1 MPHLQQ
7 TSDVSGNRQA
17 KARSVFGDAL
27 FEEVNSSLS
36 YTPSPRPASTKTQS
50 LNESTSSIQ
59 SGLATVLFS
68 VEENNTTDSATKRI
82 SFTNVEGKE
91 NVESNQSASKP
102 LRSALKKADAS
113 SRRKEELNRLRAAN
127 AQSPLRRDLVKR
139 TQAAISTATTSV
151 NQSLNVRSVNKSLNA
166 TKKAK
171 NNAFQEK
178 ANQTK
183 KVRFQWQEEFAE
195 AKSFNTTTEENR
207 RQILHIQ
214 RKIASQHFKNKAHK
228 DEVKKQK
235 RIALAEENIQ
245 FNSEVFRDHQ
255 KKLKEERDT
264 ERKQSMDTRAKLRV
278 NKREGE
284 ERLQIM
290 KGEEEQAIFE
300 VRYDLHKA
308 QVEAKKESADQRR
321 QSFLFRGGDAKRIRN
336 LRSEW
341 KEEDIKSGHES
352 SELSRAAE
360 RDADNYKKKMD
371 EERRQSLAGR
381 GHELRRQ
388 REEQMEQLAKQM
400 SEDQQ
405 SYELKFA
412 GERDAN
418 AYREKM
424 NEERRKSLAG
434 RNKESARHG
443 EVMKELRNIFQE
455 REAESY
461 VLKWAGDNDAK
472 AYLAKVAEERRQSLH
487 MRGQEHRRQRQYD
500 DEQNKQEVMNALADG
515 ALQSECQKDV
525 ENYKTHCDERDRKSL
540 QFRGKEKT
548 VQRMEDE
555 ARRLEQLDA
564 EHKGFELDSLA
575 RTDVGEYI
583 KDCQKSRRKSLAC
596 RAKEK
601 RRHAEWKRQQEE
613 KELGEQV
620 RTTRYRTL
628 DRQQQELARQ
638 KERARMA
645 MDALLAAGCSLK
657 GNPFAGLLDP

>member
-1 MPHLQQ
+1 V
-7 TSDVSGNRQA
+7 D
-17 KARSVFGDAL
+17 
-27 FEEVNSSLS
+27 
-36 YTPSPRPASTKTQS
+36 
-50 LNESTSSIQ
+50 LNT
-59 SGLATVLFS
+59 
-68 VEENNTTDSATKRI
+68 TTDSATKRV
-82 SFTNVEGKE
+82 SFTNVEDKE
-91 NVESNQSASKP
+91 NAESIQSASKL
-102 LRSALKKADAS
+102 LRSALKLANAS

-151 NQSLNVRSVNKSLNA
+151 NQSLNVKSVNKSLNA

-171 NNAFQEK
+171 NTALEEK
-178 ANQTK
+178 AKQTK
-183 KVRFQWQEEFAE
+183 KVRFQWQEDFAE
-195 AKSFNTTTEENR
+195 AKSFNTTKEENR
-207 RQILHIQ
+207 RQILQIQ
-214 RKIASQHFKNKAHK
+214 KKLASQHFKNKAHK
-228 DEVKKQK
+228 DELKKQK

-245 FNSEVFRDHQ
+245 FNSKVFRDHQ
-255 KKLKEERDT
+255 QKLKDERDT
-264 ERKQSMDTRAKLRV
+264 KRKQSMDSRAKLRE

-290 KGEEEQAIFE
+290 RGEEEQAIFE
-300 VRYDLHKA
+300 VRYDQHKA

-321 QSFLFRGGDAKRIRN
+321 KSFLFRGGDAKRIRN

-341 KEEDIKSGHES
+341 KEEDIKSEHES
-352 SELSRAAE
+352 TELNRAAE
-360 RDADNYKKKMD
+360 RDTDNYKKKMN

-381 GHELRRQ
+381 GQELRRQ
-388 REEQMEQLAKQM
+388 REDQTEQLAKQM
-400 SEDQQ
+400 NEDQQ

-418 AYREKM
+418 TYREKM
-424 NEERRKSLAG
+424 NKERRTSLAG
-434 RNKESARHG
+434 RNKESVRHG
-443 EVMKELRNIFQE
+443 EVVKELQNIFQE

-472 AYLAKVAEERRQSLH
+472 AYLAKVAEERRKSLH
-487 MRGQEHRRQRQYD
+487 MRGHEHRRQRQHD
-500 DEQNKQEVMNALADG
+500 DEQNQQDIMKALADG

-525 ENYKTHCDERDRKSL
+525 ESYKKQCDERDRKSL

-548 VQRMEDE
+548 VQRMEDD
-555 ARRLEQLDA
+555 ARRLEQNDG

-575 RTDVGEYI
+575 RTDVEEYI
-583 KDCQKSRRKSLAC
+583 KDCQKRRRKSLAC

-601 RRHAEWKRQQEE
+601 RRHVGWKRQQEE
-613 KELGEQV
+613 KELEAQV

>member
-1 MPHLQQ
+1 M
-7 TSDVSGNRQA
+7 
-17 KARSVFGDAL
+17 
-27 FEEVNSSLS
+27 
-36 YTPSPRPASTKTQS
+36 
-50 LNESTSSIQ
+50 
-59 SGLATVLFS
+59 
-68 VEENNTTDSATKRI
+68 NTTTDGATKRV
-82 SFTNVEGKE
+82 SFTNVEDKE
-91 NVESNQSASKP
+91 NAESIQSASKP
-102 LRSALKKADAS
+102 LCAALKKADAS

-127 AQSPLRRDLVKR
+127 AQSPLRRDQVKR
-139 TQAAISTATTSV
+139 TQAAISTATTSI
-151 NQSLNVRSVNKSLNA
+151 NPSLDVKSVNKSLNA
-166 TKKAK
+166 TKTAK
-171 NNAFQEK
+171 NNALQEK

-183 KVRFQWQEEFAE
+183 KVRFQRQEEFAE

-207 RQILHIQ
+207 RQILQIQ
-214 RKIASQHFKNKAHK
+214 RKLASQHFKKKAHK
-228 DEVKKQK
+228 DEVEKQK
-235 RIALAEENIQ
+235 RITLAEKNTQ
-245 FNSEVFRDHQ
+245 FNSEVFCDHQ

-264 ERKQSMDTRAKLRV
+264 KRKQSMDARAMLRE

-290 KGEEEQAIFE
+290 RGEEEQAIFE

-321 QSFLFRGGDAKRIRN
+321 KSFLFRGGDAKRIRN

-341 KEEDIKSGHES
+341 KEEDIKSEHES
-352 SELSRAAE
+352 TELNRAVA
-360 RDADNYKKKMD
+360 RDTDNYKKKID
-371 EERRQSLAGR
+371 EERRKSLAGR
-381 GHELRRQ
+381 GQELRRQ
-388 REEQMEQLAKQM
+388 REKQMEQLAKQM
-400 SEDQQ
+400 NEDQQ

-443 EVMKELRNIFQE
+443 EVIKELRNIFKE
-455 REAESY
+455 KEAESY
-461 VLKWAGDNDAK
+461 VLQWAGDNDAK

-500 DEQNKQEVMNALADG
+500 AEQNQQEVMKALADG
-515 ALQSECQKDV
+515 TLQSECQKDV
-525 ENYKTHCDERDRKSL
+525 ENYKKQCDERDRKSL

-548 VQRMEDE
+548 VQRMEDDV
-555 ARRLEQLDA
+555 RRLEQVGA
-564 EHKGFELDSLA
+564 EHKAFELDALA
-575 RTDVGEYI
+575 LTDVEEYI
-583 KDCQKSRRKSLAC
+583 KDCQKHRRKSLAC

-601 RRHAEWKRQQEE
+601 RRHAEWRRQQEE
-613 KELGEQV
+613 KELAEQV
-620 RTTRYRTL
+620 LTTKYRTL

>member
-1 MPHLQQ
+1 MDL
-7 TSDVSGNRQA
+7 
-17 KARSVFGDAL
+17 
-27 FEEVNSSLS
+27 
-36 YTPSPRPASTKTQS
+36 
-50 LNESTSSIQ
+50 
-59 SGLATVLFS
+59 
-68 VEENNTTDSATKRI
+68 NTTTDTATNRV
-82 SFTNVEGKE
+82 SFTNVEDKE
-91 NVESNQSASKP
+91 NAESTQSASKP
-102 LRSALKKADAS
+102 LRSSLKKADAS
-113 SRRKEELNRLRAAN
+113 SKRKEELNRLRAAN

-151 NQSLNVRSVNKSLNA
+151 NQSLNVKSVNKSLNA

-171 NNAFQEK
+171 DNALQEK

-207 RQILHIQ
+207 RQILQIQ
-214 RKIASQHFKNKAHK
+214 RKVASQHFKNKAHK
-228 DEVKKQK
+228 DEVEKQK
-235 RIALAEENIQ
+235 RIALAEENTQ
-245 FNSEVFRDHQ
+245 FNSDVFCDHQ
-255 KKLKEERDT
+255 KKLKDERDT
-264 ERKQSMDTRAKLRV
+264 NRKQSMDARALLRE

-290 KGEEEQAIFE
+290 RGEEEQAIFE

-308 QVEAKKESADQRR
+308 QVEAKKENADQRR
-321 QSFLFRGGDAKRIRN
+321 ESFLFRGGDAKRIRN

-341 KEEDIKSGHES
+341 KEEDIKSNHES
-352 SELSRAAE
+352 AELNLAAA
-360 RDADNYKKKMD
+360 RDTDNYKKKMD
-371 EERRQSLAGR
+371 EERRNSLAGR
-381 GHELRRQ
+381 GQELRRQ
-388 REEQMEQLAKQM
+388 RQVQMEQLAKQM
-400 SEDQQ
+400 NEDQE

-443 EVMKELRNIFQE
+443 EVMKELQNIYQE
-455 REAESY
+455 QEAESH

-487 MRGQEHRRQRQYD
+487 MRGQEHRRQKIFD
-500 DEQNKQEVMNALADG
+500 DEQYQQEGMKALADG
-515 ALQSECQKDV
+515 KLRSECQKDV
-525 ENYKTHCDERDRKSL
+525 ENYKKQCDERNRKSL
-540 QFRGKEKT
+540 QLRGKEKT
-548 VQRMEDE
+548 VQRMEEDV
-555 ARRLEQLDA
+555 RRLEQLDA

-575 RTDVGEYI
+575 LTDVEEYI
-583 KDCQKSRRKSLAC
+583 KDCQKRRRKSLAC

-613 KELGEQV
+613 KELEEQV

-638 KERARMA
+638 KERARTA